1 MDSPDKTEQ
10 IDIVRLLHGKS
21 ILVVDDEE
29 MNWLLYKYTLE
40 ETNVHLIWAR
50 TGQDAIDIMKSE
62 NSVDLILMDMKMPIL
77 DGFNTTQQIREINT
91 KVPIIAQTAYAMPK
105 EIKKCFDAGCSDHI
119 SKPINFDELYRL
131 FSKHF
136 C

>member
-1 MDSPDKTEQ
+1 MDSLDNTKQ
-10 IDIVRLLHGKS
+10 IEVVKLLQGKI

-40 ETNVHLIWAR
+40 ETNAQLIWAR
-50 TGQDAIDIMKSE
+50 TGYDAINIMKSE
-62 NSVDLILMDMKMPIL
+62 KSVDLILMDMKMPIL
-77 DGFNTTQQIREINT
+77 DGFNTTQQIREINK

-105 EIKKCFDAGCSDHI
+105 EIKKCFDVGCSDHI

-131 FSKHF
+131 FAKHF
-136 C
+136 S